1 MRVTITQVK
10 HPSSIPPNNEIAG
23 SSKRHT
29 LYGRHMATGLC
40 CSDNCAYVSLGTT
53 TANVSLGTTT
63 AMRCFKLAQKS
74 KRTVLKI
81 IQSFK
86 SYEIGMYTFLFHEC
100 VEPYIIYSQ
109 NQFEKFVGGH
119 LIVSFFI
126 FLIIIY
132 LSSHHHFTHSH
143 TVVQRLFLIDFNYTN
158 T

>member
-100 VEPYIIYSQ
+100 VEPYILYSQ

-119 LIVSFFI
+119 LI
-126 FLIIIY
+126 II
-132 LSSHHHFTHSH
+132 LHF
-143 TVVQRLFLIDFNYTN
+143 FNYNISLITSSFH
-158 T
+158 TQSHSRSETFFD

>member
-53 TANVSLGTTT
+53 TVNVSLGTTT

-119 LIVSFFI
+119 LI
-126 FLIIIY
+126 II
-132 LSSHHHFTHSH
+132 LHF
-143 TVVQRLFLIDFNYTN
+143 FNYNISLITSSFH
-158 T
+158 TQSHSRSETFFD